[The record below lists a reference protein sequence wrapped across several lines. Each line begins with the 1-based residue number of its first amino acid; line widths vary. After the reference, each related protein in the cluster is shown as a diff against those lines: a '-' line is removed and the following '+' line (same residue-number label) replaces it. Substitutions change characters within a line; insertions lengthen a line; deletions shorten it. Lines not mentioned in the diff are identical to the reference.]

1 MRSPDIILS
10 ARSWSVCPPTSILL
24 VSASVAPHAKSLQCH
39 ELTERALHEERGNAF
54 YPRLAIA
61 ASPPADGKH
70 PRKNWPRQTSFSRS
84 MDHASLRFRHHK
96 KSPGLHRIPLLASV
110 CDYCL
115 CGESRDVCNYMKE
128 TPLSPVVIWGGG
140 GMQTNHDARRGTLA
154 ACAGPRMAL
163 ARLGLAHLRRGWAA
177 ALNPRLSS
185 GSC

>member
-1 MRSPDIILS
+1 MRSPDIKLS
-10 ARSWSVCPPTSILL
+10 ARSWSVCPPTSIPL

-96 KSPGLHRIPLLASV
+96 KSPGLHRIPPVEFILRE
-110 CDYCL
+110 L
-115 CGESRDVCNYMKE
+115 CRRVFVARVQTRCTRCSADLPSSSRLWVWRCW
-128 TPLSPVVIWGGG
+128 S
-140 GMQTNHDARRGTLA
+140 
-154 ACAGPRMAL
+154 
-163 ARLGLAHLRRGWAA
+163 
-177 ALNPRLSS
+177 
-185 GSC
+185 